1 MNTIRVLL
9 AVDSPMLRELL
20 KDRIQPQRDIE
31 VVGEAADPVDLLLAV
46 RATDADVVIH
56 TWPES
61 TEAPG
66 ICSHLLTEYAG
77 LLVIGIPPDE
87 DRAYACHQAI
97 STTRLPTAGLEEMLA
112 EIRQTVPALK

>member
-46 RATDADVVIH
+46 HATQADVVIH

-61 TEAPG
+61 TTPG
-66 ICSHLLTEYAG
+66 ICSHLLAEYPG
-77 LLVIGIPPDE
+77 LLVIGIPPNE
-87 DRAYACHQAI
+87 NRAYACHQAI